1 MLVTRAEGEPRARC
15 RSQNRQVT
23 LAPTKVTDLFS
34 SGLQIDPKT
43 GQVLGACNSS
53 LLGLPA
59 RIFCFL
65 QPPELAADFPAILE
79 LNTDPSRDRGSKTQ
93 LTSPPTCLPPP
104 HTDTGTSAGLSHMP
118 SHVQQG

>member
-1 MLVTRAEGEPRARC
+1 MLVIRAEGEPRAKR

-43 GQVLGACNSS
+43 GQVLGACNSP

-65 QPPELAADFPAILE
+65 HPPVLAADFPAILE
-79 LNTDPSRDRGSKTQ
+79 LNTEPSRDRGSKTQ
-93 LTSPPTCLPPP
+93 LTSPPTCLPPS
-104 HTDTGTSAGLSHMP
+104 HTDTGPSAGLGHMP
-118 SHVQQG
+118 SHIQQG